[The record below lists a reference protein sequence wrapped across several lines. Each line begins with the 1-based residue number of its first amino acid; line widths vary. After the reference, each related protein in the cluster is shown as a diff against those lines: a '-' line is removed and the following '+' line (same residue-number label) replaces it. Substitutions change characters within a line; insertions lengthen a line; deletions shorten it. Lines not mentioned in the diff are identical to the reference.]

1 MPWHRKSA
9 STAIAEISP
18 CCNDR
23 LFEPLRYAFAAFNIG
38 LRFFQSMDFQL
49 CALSAGAHSFLF
61 ICDSS
66 SQKFCKFSR
75 KDRPAGS
82 QPAFAWDTVS
92 IPIRPHY
99 KVGIRFSSVPYP
111 RFYRLSLRS
120 AFRISEKARAY
131 HVSRNQPCRLGAA
144 YPPAVLFVHVFP
156 AYRGTS
162 DCTPFGSGLS
172 ASLAWFPLTTFN
184 SDLLT
189 FTILHKPSSPA
200 GRCFQLFASAS
211 RFRLDPFGR
220 AAFSRHAASRPLPAA
235 SVTIGYC

>member
-1 MPWHRKSA
+1 MGYCFNPYPSSLQGRRS
-9 STAIAEISP
+9 
-18 CCNDR
+18 
-23 LFEPLRYAFAAFNIG
+23 LF
-38 LRFFQSMDFQL
+38 
-49 CALSAGAHSFLF
+49 
-61 ICDSS
+61 
-66 SQKFCKFSR
+66 
-75 KDRPAGS
+75 
-82 QPAFAWDTVS
+82 PAFLTRVS
-92 IPIRPHY
+92 IGFPC
-99 KVGIRFSSVPYP
+99 GQ
-111 RFYRLSLRS
+111 LSECTER
-120 AFRISEKARAY
+120 ARAY

-144 YPPAVLFVHVFP
+144 YPPTVMFVHVFP
-156 AYRGTS
+156 AYRRTS

-172 ASLAWFPLTTFN
+172 ATLAWFPLTTFN

>member
-1 MPWHRKSA
+1 MDLL
-9 STAIAEISP
+9 EVSP
-18 CCNDR
+18 LSR
-23 LFEPLRYAFAAFNIG
+23 GILFQSLSVLITRSAFA
-38 LRFFQSMDFQL
+38 
-49 CALSAGAHSFLF
+49 
-61 ICDSS
+61 
-66 SQKFCKFSR
+66 
-75 KDRPAGS
+75 
-82 QPAFAWDTVS
+82 
-92 IPIRPHY
+92 
-99 KVGIRFSSVPYP
+99 FSSVPYP

-144 YPPAVLFVHVFP
+144 YPPAVMFVHVFP
-156 AYRGTS
+156 AYRRTS

-172 ASLAWFPLTTFN
+172 ATLAWFPLTTFN

-211 RFRLDPFGR
+211 RFRLNPFGR
-220 AAFSRHAASRPLPAA
+220 ATFSRHAASRPLPAA